1 MKAWVKSALLAS
13 TVLVSTAAAAQTA
26 PVEPAPAPAETSTD
40 DSGVQDIIVTGSRI
54 VRDGYTA
61 PTPVTVAPTADLA
74 KATPTN
80 IADGL
85 NKLPQ
90 FSLSSGPARST
101 HNFASSAANGNL
113 LNLRGVGPERTLIMF
128 DSVRM
133 PPTTFRGVVDVNI
146 IPNLLVERVDIVT
159 AGASAAYG
167 SDAVSGVV
175 NFVLNKKF
183 TGLTGV
189 IQGGVDQRGNNG
201 NEKFGLAYGTDFADD
216 RGHILLSGEYY
227 NSRGML
233 RSDRVSS
240 RGNYLYAGQNRAAL
254 LAGSPGGSAANPFVI
269 YNNTTINNA
278 TVGGLINGPAGFSF
292 NNFRFNAQGQA
303 VPFNIGTQIGTPGYS
318 VGGDGYTIP
327 ADSTAVA
334 PLRTYQT
341 FGRVSYDVTDDIN
354 VYAQGIFTR
363 SDLRYNSLAN
373 AFTPPNVATIYSG
386 NPYIPANVQAAM
398 TAQGVGS
405 FTLSDYL
412 SEMGTLKAKERTD
425 FYMGQA
431 GIEGKLGNFSWNLG
445 YVHSESVFKLAQ
457 QTFDIKKVYA
467 AIDAVRNP
475 ANGQITCR
483 VLLDP
488 TVASQYQGC
497 QPLNILGVGAAA
509 GTMGGY
515 NWANGV
521 SRYRAETKQD
531 QLQGAIQGSLF
542 DLPAGPVDVV
552 IGAEWRRQKLHL
564 TSNSDPATLAG
575 ATAAQTTALR
585 NAYFAGLRGVPTT
598 ALYYNLTNTGVAN
611 GRVTVKEA
619 FAEISV
625 PILKDTPFFE
635 ALDVNAAGRITDYST
650 SGRVETWKVGGTWK
664 PISDVLF
671 RITRSRDI
679 RAPALYDLFAGDS
692 SGIGTL
698 NDPVSGITSNV
709 PQITGGN
716 AALKPEKADTL
727 TFGGVLTPSFLRGF
741 SVSVDYYNL
750 KIDDAIGTLG
760 TAQIVNNCRLDANA
774 PECALVTRPSPTAFP
789 TSVRIAPA
797 NIAALKTKGID
808 IDASYRTALGNGN
821 LSLRA
826 YVNYLDSFKTQQ
838 SATQVVLENA
848 GRAATGNQPIARPK
862 WRGTFNVNYENNGW
876 GVFISEQYI
885 GSSKLGFPAAT
896 GQNQVFADPKVP
908 VVWYTDMTISKKIDA
923 FGGDIE
929 FFGTVNNLF
938 DKKPP
943 LIPGTIPGLNLPTI
957 ISVYD
962 QVGRAFTAGARFKF

>member
-1 MKAWVKSALLAS
+1 MAQQACAQQAEPAE
-13 TVLVSTAAAAQTA
+13 AAAPNDQQ
-26 PVEPAPAPAETSTD
+26 
-40 DSGVQDIIVTGSRI
+40 VQDIVVTGSRI

-189 IQGGVDQRGNNG
+189 VQAGVSQRGDNG
-201 NEKFGLAYGTDFADD
+201 NEKFGLAYGTDFAED

-227 NSRGML
+227 NNRGML
-233 RSDRVSS
+233 RSDRKQSL
-240 RGNYLYAGQNRAAL
+240 GNFLYAGQSRTAL
-254 LAGSPGGSAANPFVI
+254 LAGNPAGSAANPFAI
-269 YNNTTINNA
+269 YSNTTITNS

-292 NNFRFNAQGQA
+292 NNFRFNQSGQA
-303 VPFNIGTQIGTPGYS
+303 VPFNAGTLIGTNGYA
-318 VGGDGYTIP
+318 VGGDGYVISPNT
-327 ADSTAVA
+327 TAVA
-334 PLRTYQT
+334 PLRTYQG
-341 FGRVSYDVTDDIN
+341 FGRVSYDLTDD
-354 VYAQGIFTR
+354 VTFFGQGVFTR
-363 SDLRYNSLAN
+363 SDLQYASLAN
-373 AFTPPNVATIYSG
+373 AFSAPANVTIYSG

-398 TAQGVGS
+398 TAQGVPS
-405 FTLSDYL
+405 FTMAANLSY
-412 SEMGTLKAKERTD
+412 MGPLQAKERTD

-431 GIEGKLGNFSWNLG
+431 GFEGKLGNFNWNTS
-445 YVHSESVFKLAQ
+445 YVHSKSIFTLAQ
-457 QTFDIKKVYA
+457 QTFDIKKTFA
-467 AIDAVRNP
+467 ALDAVRNP

-497 QPLNILGVGAAA
+497 QPLNIMGEGSAAA
-509 GTMGGY
+509 TRAGY
-515 NWANGV
+515 DYANGV
-521 SRYRAETKQD
+521 SRYRAETTQD
-531 QLQGAIQGSLF
+531 QLQASLSGSLF
-542 DLPAGPVDVV
+542 DLPAGPVDIA
-552 IGAEWRRQKLHL
+552 IGAEWRKQKLHL

-585 NAYFAGLRGVPTT
+585 SAYFAGLRGVPTSS
-598 ALYYNLTNTGVAN
+598 LYYNITNTGIAN
-611 GRVTVKEA
+611 GSVTVKEA

-625 PILKDTPFFE
+625 PILKDIPFIR

-664 PISDVLF
+664 PVDDLLF

-698 NDPVSGITSNV
+698 NDPVSGVTANV
-709 PQITGGN
+709 SQITGGN
-716 AALKPEKADTL
+716 RNLKPEKADTF

-741 SVSVDYYNL
+741 SISVDYYNL
-750 KIDDAIGTLG
+750 KIDDAIGTLSV
-760 TAQIVNNCRLDANA
+760 AQIVNNCRLDANA
-774 PECALVTRPSPTAFP
+774 PECALVNRPSAGAFP

-797 NIAALKTKGID
+797 NIAVLKTSGID
-808 IDASYRTALGNGN
+808 VDASYRTTLGNGN

-826 YVNYLDSFKTQQ
+826 YVNYLDSYKTQQ

-848 GRAATGNQPIARPK
+848 GRGSNGSQPIARPK
-862 WRGTFNVNYENNGW
+862 WRGTFNVNYENDGW

-885 GSSKLGFPAAT
+885 GKFKLGFPAAT
-896 GQNQVFADPKVP
+896 GQNQVFADPDVGT
-908 VVWYTDMTISKKIDA
+908 VWYTDLTISKKIDA
-923 FGGDIE
+923 FGGDVE

-943 LIPGTIPGLNLPTI
+943 LIPGTIPGVNFPTI

>member
-1 MKAWVKSALLAS
+1 MRGHLVSVLLAGACRFA
-13 TVLVSTAAAAQTA
+13 LAQQASAQEAA
-26 PVEPAPAPAETSTD
+26 PVAKPAADAAD
-40 DSGVQDIIVTGSRI
+40 QQAQDIIVTGSRI

-183 TGLTGV
+183 TGISGV
-189 IQGGVDQRGNNG
+189 VQGGVDQRGDNG
-201 NEKFGLAYGTDFADD
+201 NEKIGLAYGSDFAGG
-216 RGHILLSGEYY
+216 RGHVLLSGEYY

-233 RSDRVSS
+233 RSDRKSTF
-240 RGNYLYAGQNRAAL
+240 GNYLYAGRDRAAL
-254 LAGSPGGSAANPFVI
+254 LAGNAGGSAANPFVL
-269 YNNTTINNA
+269 YSNTTINNA
-278 TVGGLINGPAGFSF
+278 TEGGLINGPANFSF
-292 NNFRFNAQGQA
+292 NNYRFLPNGQ
-303 VPFNIGTQIGTPGYS
+303 VTPFNIGTQIGTPGYS
-318 VGGDGYTIP
+318 VGGDGYVIP
-327 ADSTAVA
+327 QNSTAVA
-334 PLRTYQT
+334 PLRTIQT
-341 FGRVSYDVTDDIN
+341 FGRVAYDLTDDIN
-354 VYAQGIFTR
+354 FYAQGVFTR
-363 SDLRYNSLAN
+363 SDLKYASLAN
-373 AFTPPNVATIYSG
+373 AFTPPNVATIFSG

-398 TAQGVGS
+398 TAQGVSS
-405 FTLSDYL
+405 FTVSDYL
-412 SEMGTLKAKERTD
+412 ASMGPLQAKERTD
-425 FYMGQA
+425 FYMAQTGL
-431 GIEGKLGNFSWNLG
+431 EGKLGDFSWNVG
-445 YVHSESVFKLAQ
+445 YVHSRSKFTLAQ
-457 QTFDIKKVYA
+457 QTFDIKKTFA
-467 AIDAVRNP
+467 ALDAVRDSAGN
-475 ANGQITCR
+475 ITCR

-497 QPLNILGVGAAA
+497 QPLNILGAGAAN
-509 GTMGGY
+509 GTIVGY
-515 NWANGV
+515 NYANGY
-521 SRYRAETKQD
+521 SRYKAITTQD
-531 QLQGAIQGSLF
+531 QIQGSIQGSLF
-542 DLPAGPVDVV
+542 DLPAGPVDIA
-552 IGAEWRRQKLHL
+552 IGAEWRKQKLGL

-575 ATAAQTTALR
+575 STAAQTAALR
-585 NAYFAGLRGVPTT
+585 STYFAGLRGVPTT
-598 ALYYNLTNTGVAN
+598 ALYYNLTNTGIAN
-611 GRVTVKEA
+611 GSVTVKEA

-625 PILKDTPFFE
+625 PILKDVPFFQ
-635 ALDVNAAGRITDYST
+635 ALDVNAAGRVTDYST

-664 PISDVLF
+664 PVADFLF
-671 RITRSRDI
+671 RVTRSRDI

-698 NDPVSGITSNV
+698 NDPVSGVTANV
-709 PQITGGN
+709 SQITGGN
-716 AALKPEKADTL
+716 RALKPEKANTF
-727 TFGGVLTPSFLRGF
+727 TFGGVFTPTFLRGF
-741 SVSVDYYNL
+741 SISADYYNL
-750 KIDDAIGTLG
+750 KINDAIGTLG
-760 TAQIVNNCRLDANA
+760 TAQIVNNCRLDASA

-789 TSVRIAPA
+789 TSIRIAPA
-797 NIAALKTKGID
+797 NIAALQTKGID
-808 IDASYRTALGNGN
+808 FDASYRTSLGEGN

-876 GVFISEQYI
+876 VLFVSEQYI

-923 FGGDIE
+923 FGGDVE

>member
-1 MKAWVKSALLAS
+1 M
-13 TVLVSTAAAAQTA
+13 AQQA
-26 PVEPAPAPAETSTD
+26 HAQQAGPVDATPND
-40 DSGVQDIIVTGSRI
+40 QQIQDIVVTGSRI

-183 TGLTGV
+183 TGISGV
-189 IQGGVDQRGNNG
+189 AQGGVDQRGDNG
-201 NEKFGLAYGTDFADD
+201 NEKFGLAYGSDFAGG

-233 RSDRVSS
+233 RSDRKQSL
-240 RGNYLYAGQNRAAL
+240 GNYLYAGQNRAAL
-254 LAGSPGGSAANPFVI
+254 LAGNPAGSAANPLVL
-269 YNNTTINNA
+269 YSNTTINNS
-278 TVGGLINGPAGFSF
+278 TSGGLINGPANFSF
-292 NNFRFNAQGQA
+292 NNFRFLPNGQA
-303 VPFNIGTQIGTPGYS
+303 TPFNAGTLIGTAGYS
-318 VGGDGYTIP
+318 VGGDGYVITP
-327 ADSTAVA
+327 QSTAVA
-334 PLRTYQT
+334 PLTTYQT
-341 FGRVSYDVTDDIN
+341 FGRLSYDVADDVN
-354 VYAQGIFTR
+354 VYVQGVFTR
-363 SDLRYNSLAN
+363 SDIKYSSLAN
-373 AFTPPNVATIYSG
+373 AFAPPNSATIFSG
-386 NPYIPANVQAAM
+386 NPYLPANVQAAM
-398 TAQGVGS
+398 TAQNIPSISVAVNL
-405 FTLSDYL
+405 T
-412 SEMGTLKAKERTD
+412 EMGPLPAEERTD

-431 GIEGKLGNFSWNLG
+431 GVEGKLGNFDWTLG
-445 YVHSESVFKLAQ
+445 YVHSKSIFTLAQ
-457 QTFDIKKVYA
+457 QTFDLKKAYA
-467 AIDAVRNP
+467 ALDAVRNP

-488 TVASQYQGC
+488 AVASQYQGC
-497 QPLNILGVGAAA
+497 QPLNIIGSA
-509 GTMGGY
+509 GPNATRAGY
-515 NWANGV
+515 DYANGA
-521 SRYRAETKQD
+521 SRYRAETTQD
-531 QLQGAIQGSLF
+531 QLQGSIQGSLF
-542 DLPAGPVDVV
+542 DLPAGPVDIA

-575 ATAAQTTALR
+575 ATAAQTAALR
-585 NAYFAGLRGVPTT
+585 SAYFAGLRGVGST
-598 ALYYNLTNTGVAN
+598 ALYYNLTNTGIAN

-619 FAEISV
+619 FAEINV
-625 PILKDTPFFE
+625 PVLKDIPFIQ
-635 ALDVNAAGRITDYST
+635 ALDVSAAGRVTDYST

-664 PISDVLF
+664 PVDDLLF

-692 SGIGTL
+692 SAIGTL
-698 NDPVSGITSNV
+698 NDPVSGVTSNV

-716 AALKPEKADTL
+716 PNLTPEKADTF
-727 TFGGVLTPSFLRGF
+727 TFGGVLTPGFLRGF
-741 SVSVDYYNL
+741 SISVDYYKL
-750 KIDDAIGTLG
+750 KINDAIGTLSLG
-760 TAQIVNNCRLDANA
+760 QIVNNCRLDANA

-789 TSVRIAPA
+789 TSVRISPA
-797 NIAALKTKGID
+797 NIAILQTKGID
-808 IDASYRTALGNGN
+808 VDASYRTALGNGN

-838 SATQVVLENA
+838 SATAVVLENA
-848 GRAATGNQPIARPK
+848 GRGSNANQPIARPK
-862 WRGTFNVNYENNGW
+862 WRGTFNVNYENAGW
-876 GVFISEQYI
+876 GVFVSEQYI
-885 GSSKLGFPAAT
+885 GKFKLGFPAAT
-896 GQNQVFADPKVP
+896 GQNQVFADPDVNA
-908 VVWYTDMTISKKIDA
+908 VWYTDLTISKKIEA
-923 FGGDIE
+923 YGGYIE
-929 FFGTVNNLF
+929 LFGTVNNLF